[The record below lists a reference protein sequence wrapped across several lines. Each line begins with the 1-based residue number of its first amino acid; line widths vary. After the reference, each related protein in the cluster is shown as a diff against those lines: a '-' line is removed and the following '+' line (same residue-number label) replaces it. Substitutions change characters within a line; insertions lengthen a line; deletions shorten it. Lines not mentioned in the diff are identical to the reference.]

1 MQTYSEIE
9 IKLSNVNTDNFDQYA
24 KLSKEYSDLKP
35 LAEKSKEF
43 LKLHEELKDAQEL
56 VEEHDIEI
64 KKEAEEEVEI
74 LKRKILKLENELKIL
89 LIPKD
94 ESDEKNAIVEIRAG
108 TGGEEAALF
117 ASDLLRMYSKFSELK
132 SWWKLWILARQI
144 ITE

>member
-1 MQTYSEIE
+1 MEIKKIQNILETYSETE
-9 IKLSNVNTDNFDQYA
+9 IKLSNMNADNFDQYA

-89 LIPKD
+89 LILIYIKVYRLNLFLML
-94 ESDEKNAIVEIRAG
+94 EEKQLN
-108 TGGEEAALF
+108 
-117 ASDLLRMYSKFSELK
+117 
-132 SWWKLWILARQI
+132 
-144 ITE
+144 

>member
-1 MQTYSEIE
+1 MEIKKIQNILETYSEIE

-56 VEEHDIEI
+56 VKEHDIEI

-94 ESDEKNAIVEIRAG
+94 ESDERNAIVEIRAG
-108 TGGEEAALF
+108 TGGRGSCTF
-117 ASDLLRMYSKFSELK
+117 CV
-132 SWWKLWILARQI
+132 
-144 ITE
+144 